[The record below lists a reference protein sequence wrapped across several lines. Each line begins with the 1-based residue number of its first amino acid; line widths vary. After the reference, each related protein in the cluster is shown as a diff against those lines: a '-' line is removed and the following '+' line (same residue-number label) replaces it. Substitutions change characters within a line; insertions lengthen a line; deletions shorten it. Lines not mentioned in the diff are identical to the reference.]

1 MKRCSQDTEKPSGYR
16 FEVPQHN
23 ETFRW

>member
-23 ETFRW
+23 ETFR